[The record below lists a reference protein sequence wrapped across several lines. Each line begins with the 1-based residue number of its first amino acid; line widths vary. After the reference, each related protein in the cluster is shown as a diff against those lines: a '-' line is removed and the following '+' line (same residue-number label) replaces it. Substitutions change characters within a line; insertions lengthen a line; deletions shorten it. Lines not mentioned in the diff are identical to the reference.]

1 MRSLWSLLG
10 GEQGRRVPCYD
21 TNCGW
26 LGYTLEELL
35 DNVSRSIDQGF
46 RGVKVKI
53 GVDFEEDLRRLS
65 AVRARLGDDSSPPMP
80 TTAGICRRPCGG
92 HHRWS
97 SSTSPGWRSLCI
109 PSTFAAT
116 PNWLQRSRPRCCT
129 VKKLYE
135 PLMIRDMLEAD
146 ALGLVQPSD
155 MKLGGIS
162 RWMDVAEIA
171 RIDHR
176 RVVPA
181 GWTMLQID
189 QHLAAATPHY
199 WMVES
204 IPWIREIF
212 QEPARLE
219 DGYVVPSDTPGAN
232 TAIKPEFI
240 AQYAI

>member
-1 MRSLWSLLG
+1 M
-10 GEQGRRVPCYD
+10 
-21 TNCGW
+21 
-26 LGYTLEELL
+26 
-35 DNVSRSIDQGF
+35 
-46 RGVKVKI
+46 
-53 GVDFEEDLRRLS
+53 
-65 AVRARLGDDSSPPMP
+65 
-80 TTAGICRRPCGG
+80 
-92 HHRWS
+92 
-97 SSTSPGWRSLCI
+97 
-109 PSTFAAT
+109 
-116 PNWLQRSRPRCCT
+116 
-129 VKKLYE
+129 KKLYE

-176 RVVPA
+176 RVVLA

-189 QHLAAATPHY
+189 QHLAAATPHC

>member
-1 MRSLWSLLG
+1 
-10 GEQGRRVPCYD
+10 
-21 TNCGW
+21 
-26 LGYTLEELL
+26 
-35 DNVSRSIDQGF
+35 
-46 RGVKVKI
+46 
-53 GVDFEEDLRRLS
+53 
-65 AVRARLGDDSSPPMP
+65 
-80 TTAGICRRPCGG
+80 
-92 HHRWS
+92 
-97 SSTSPGWRSLCI
+97 
-109 PSTFAAT
+109 
-116 PNWLQRSRPRCCT
+116 
-129 VKKLYE
+129 
-135 PLMIRDMLEAD
+135 MIRDMLEAD

-171 RIDHR
+171 RIAHR

-189 QHLAAATPHY
+189 QHLAAATPHC

-219 DGYVVPSDTPGAN
+219 DGYVVLSDTPGAN

-240 AQYAI
+240 AQYAIL